1 MLLFGTKARDV
12 FKAWTKADK
21 EAQIEGTKRLGLPEN
36 NTAADR
42 AKAMGFDLDNPEY
55 HTTNLDG
62 KLGIEADGFTNIE
75 KQKNFQLLDNPKA
88 PERDRY
94 LTLDDAEFDA
104 DGNVIGMSN
113 DSLRSYYNK
122 GNYTSNKPFS
132 AEMTSQVDALEP
144 KFTFPLV
151 INKSK
156 HFDYNNPEH
165 VKDLMT
171 PRPDES
177 TWSKMYPDSFG
188 SGEVNPLDLER
199 IQKGQHN
206 VMEDFITQMNIKK
219 RGYTGTNMKE
229 PKDWDYSDAT
239 TTVSFQPEVY
249 RSPLAH
255 FNPKYA
261 GVGAGSVLSADLMA
275 GENNTKPTENI
286 WSSLMNTIGN
296 VNQQQAQGA
305 ADIGAGAME
314 GTAGLAKMLATQPDV
329 VAEIAGGGL
338 LKTAGVVS
346 PWIKGAGLGGVLYP
360 SELQDGTLR
369 DESGEY
375 HPHVAQMLKQKQLDE
390 YIASLTPDI
399 HSTEI
404 KLGR

>member
-1 MLLFGTKARDV
+1 MASY
-12 FKAWTKADK
+12 FKYLDDWIRKDK
-21 EAQIEGTKRLGLPEN
+21 EAQIEAVKRLGLPAN
-36 NTAADR
+36 NTAKDR
-42 AKAMGFDLDNPEY
+42 AKAIGYDLDNLEY

-62 KLGIEADGFTNIE
+62 KLGIEVDGFKNIT
-75 KQKNFQLLDNPKA
+75 KKKNFKSLDNPKA
-88 PERDRY
+88 PEGDRY
-94 LTLDDAEFDA
+94 LTLDDAKYDA
-104 DGNVIGMSN
+104 DGNIIGMSS

-177 TWSKMYPDSFG
+177 TWSKMYHDSFG

-206 VMEDFITQMNIKK
+206 VMEDYMTQMNIRK

-229 PKDWDYSDAT
+229 PKEWDFSDAT
-239 TTVSFQPEVY
+239 TTVSFKPEVY

-261 GVGAGSVLSADLMA
+261 GIGGAGSILSADLMA
-275 GENNTKPTENI
+275 DELDLEYKPKPSMFKE
-286 WSSLMNTIGN
+286 LMETIGN
-296 VNQQQAQGA
+296 VNKAQVEA
-305 ADIGAGAME
+305 NANLGAGVINSV
-314 GTAGLAKMLATQPDV
+314 GGLLADPSIM
-329 VAEIAGGGL
+329 AEIAVRGMAGLGLGGL
-338 LKTAGVVS
+338 LMSNDLNAGEDQQ
-346 PWIKGAGLGGVLYP
+346 LF
-360 SELQDGTLR
+360 LQR
-369 DESGEY
+369 
-375 HPHVAQMLKQKQLDE
+375 LKQ
-390 YIASLTPDI
+390 
-399 HSTEI
+399 
-404 KLGR
+404 R

>member
-1 MLLFGTKARDV
+1 MSRRKIADKVGDMFADWFRK
-12 FKAWTKADK
+12 DK
-21 EAQIEGTKRLGLPEN
+21 EAQIEGANRLGLPDN

-62 KLGIEADGFTNIE
+62 KLGIEADGFQNYM
-75 KQKNFQLLDNPKA
+75 KQKDFQLLDNPKA

-94 LTLDDAEFDA
+94 LTLDDAEVDA

-113 DSLRSYYNK
+113 DALRSYYSR

-132 AEMTSQVDALEP
+132 SEMTSQVNALEP

-165 VKDLMT
+165 VTDLMT

-177 TWSKMYPDSFG
+177 TWSKMYPDEFG
-188 SGEVNPLDLER
+188 GGEVNPLDLER

-206 VMEDFITQMNIKK
+206 VMEDFITQMSIKK

-239 TTVSFQPEVY
+239 TTVSFKPEVY

-255 FNPKYA
+255 FNPK
-261 GVGAGSVLSADLMA
+261 MA
-275 GENNTKPTENI
+275 G
-286 WSSLMNTIGN
+286 IG
-296 VNQQQAQGA
+296 
-305 ADIGAGAME
+305 GAGAILSTNLMADE
-314 GTAGLAKMLATQPDV
+314 LDLEYK
-329 VAEIAGGGL
+329 GL
-338 LKTAGVVS
+338 L
-346 PWIKGAGLGGVLYP
+346 
-360 SELQDGTLR
+360 
-369 DESGEY
+369 DE
-375 HPHVAQMLKQKQLDE
+375 
-390 YIASLTPDI
+390 
-399 HSTEI
+399 
-404 KLGR
+404 